1 MAKHSLTIDEAV
13 DNKVVDA
20 VQDGLGGWL
29 ASQPWF
35 VQRKD
40 TIAVVLG
47 FIAQALSYVGL
58 IQWNLAPW
66 AFWAIV
72 AVAFLAQVGTIAL
85 TKAPITPSIV
95 ERAIDAAREA
105 AQPKQEPTTELPVYS
120 GPTTA

>member
-1 MAKHSLTIDEAV
+1 MANSKLTVDEAI
-13 DNKVVDA
+13 DNKAVDA
-20 VQDGLGGWL
+20 VQEGLGNWL
-29 ASQPWF
+29 ANQSWF

-66 AFWAIV
+66 AFWVIV

-95 ERAIDAAREA
+95 ARAVEKTREA
-105 AQPKQEPTTELPVYS
+105 TQPKPEAPKEPVFS
-120 GPTTA
+120 AFSDD